1 MLVVDFHI
9 HPTKKGILPWVYDW
23 MSNFLPPG
31 EDPQRYLDEN
41 MTKEGMV
48 RFLDDNGVDY
58 AVALGELNPRVT
70 GIITNE
76 ELADLCRGVDRL
88 IPFADVNPHLIADPA
103 AELDRCVRD
112 WGFRGVKLY
121 PVYQLF
127 YANDRILYP
136 FYEKA
141 QELGVPVMVHTGSSI
156 FQGVR
161 LKYGDPL
168 LLEDVA
174 VDFPDLTL
182 VLVHGGRGFWYDTA
196 FFLNRAYSKVYLEIA
211 GLPPRSLLDY
221 FPDLEAYAD
230 KVLFGS
236 DWPGPNPK
244 KNIDAIKAL
253 PISEEA
259 KAKILG
265 ENAARILGLD
275 TTPREA

>member
-9 HPTKKGILPWVYDW
+9 HPTTKGLLPWVFDW
-23 MSNFLPPG
+23 MKGFLPPG
-31 EDPQRYLDEN
+31 EDPQRYLDETV
-41 MTKEGMV
+41 TKEGLI
-48 RFLDDNGVDY
+48 RLLDENGVDY
-58 AVALGELNPRVT
+58 AVALAELNPRVT

-76 ELADLCRGVDRL
+76 ELAECCRGLDRL
-88 IPFADVNPHLIADPA
+88 IPFADVNPHMIADPA
-103 AELDRCVRD
+103 AELERCVLE
-112 WGFRGVKLY
+112 WGFKGAKLY

-127 YANDRILYP
+127 QANDRVLYP

-161 LKYGDPL
+161 LKYGDPQ

-174 VDFPDLTL
+174 LDFPDLTL
-182 VLVHGGRGFWYDTA
+182 ILVHGGRGFWYDVA
-196 FFLNRAYSKVYLEIA
+196 FFLSRAYPRIYLEVS
-211 GLPPRSLLDY
+211 GLPPRYLLDY
-221 FPDLEAYAD
+221 FPDLESHAD

-244 KNIDAIKAL
+244 RNIEAIQAL

-259 KAKILG
+259 KVKILG
-265 ENAARILGLD
+265 ANAARILGLD
-275 TTPREA
+275 TRPRKA